1 MIKNMRDLGGI
12 QTLDGMI
19 VRHGCL
25 IRSGNLH
32 NAAPAELEGVSEII
46 DFRTNLEAE
55 KMPDTIPPGIIYH
68 RIPIFNESAAGITRE
83 GNISEVPDMEKL
95 YRAMITEGEYRAQLR
110 TILEMI
116 FQHDYSKGAILW
128 HCTAG
133 KDRCGIVTALVLTA
147 LGADQDSIMA
157 DYLRSN
163 DDCISESDEVY
174 QRLVDMG
181 MPIENADA
189 VKNAYLAKPEY
200 LLAALNTLE
209 KMPFEFPE
217 TYQFAESVLTD
228 TSF

>member
-1 MIKNMRDLGGI
+1 MRDLGGI
-12 QTLDGMI
+12 LARDGMTI
-19 VRHGCL
+19 RHGCL

-46 DFRTNLEAE
+46 DFRTNLEEE

-83 GNISEVPDMEKL
+83 GNISEVPNMEKL
-95 YRAMITEGEYRAQLR
+95 YQAMLAEEGYRAQLC
-110 TILEMI
+110 TILEII
-116 FQHDYSKGAILW
+116 FQHDYSKGPILW

-133 KDRCGIVTALVLTA
+133 KDRCGIVTALVLIA
-147 LGADQDSIMA
+147 LGANCDSIMA

-189 VKNAYLAKPEY
+189 VKNAFLAKPEY
-200 LLAALNTLE
+200 LLAALNALDE
-209 KMPFEFPE
+209 IPFSFPDSSLFE
-217 TYQFAESVLTD
+217 RSVLTD
-228 TSF
+228 